1 MAVTWLDWLAHKDW
15 DVYLKLQEHVW
26 HARMKSVLQQIK
38 FPPELYAQ
46 VAFYRGHIHAHCCWI
61 CHTERAQA
69 EQPVHHTTSDVKV
82 RPAAWLSGDIEAP
95 HFLCQQPARF
105 RLLLAGQSPPP
116 DYAYLNECGWKPP
129 RVFDIKAQGDPDA
142 FARRVIK
149 DVLIQTLQNNG
160 IAFKRS
166 WNKAKLWRALLS
178 HK

>member
-1 MAVTWLDWLAHKDW
+1 MLLNSSYDCGRPCFKALNLVIHRADL
-15 DVYLKLQEHVW
+15 
-26 HARMKSVLQQIK
+26 
-38 FPPELYAQ
+38 
-46 VAFYRGHIHAHCCWI
+46 HICC
-61 CHTERAQA
+61 R
-69 EQPVHHTTSDVKV
+69 
-82 RPAAWLSGDIEAP
+82 LG
-95 HFLCQQPARF
+95 ARF

-142 FARRVIK
+142 FARRVMK

-166 WNKAKLWRALLS
+166 WNKARLWRALLS